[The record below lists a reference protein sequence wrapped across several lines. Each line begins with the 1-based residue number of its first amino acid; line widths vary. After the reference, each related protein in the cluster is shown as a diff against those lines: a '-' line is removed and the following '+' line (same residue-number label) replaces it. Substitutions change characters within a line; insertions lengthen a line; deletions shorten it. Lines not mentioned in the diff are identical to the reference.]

1 MNSTTNNNLQNI
13 IAKYESNPFM
23 YVEYP
28 HKKYWNNK
36 IKDKDELVNHFKN
49 ALLKN
54 RKKNYLLYIHIPHCH
69 TQCLYCTCHV
79 EITKDYSRVKKVPR
93 LFV

>member
-36 IKDKDELVNHFKN
+36 IKDKDELVNHF
-49 ALLKN
+49 
-54 RKKNYLLYIHIPHCH
+54 
-69 TQCLYCTCHV
+69 
-79 EITKDYSRVKKVPR
+79 
-93 LFV
+93 